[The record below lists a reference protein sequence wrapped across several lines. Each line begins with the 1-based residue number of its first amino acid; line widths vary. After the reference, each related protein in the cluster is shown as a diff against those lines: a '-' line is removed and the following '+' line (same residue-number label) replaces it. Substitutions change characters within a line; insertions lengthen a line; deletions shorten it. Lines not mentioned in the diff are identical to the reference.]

1 MQRST
6 SQRVLDR
13 FYSAMDPEMT
23 QTLTAEQK
31 ESIDQALLTTT
42 LVSRHPVDIRRSF
55 AFLHRRYFVV
65 FLLGHDH
72 RKSTRETSAF
82 GRVVSTL
89 GITLGIVFCILSV
102 LLMLYMIKSA
112 LGIDVF
118 KNFHVGIWDWFLTLN
133 SKMR

>member
-1 MQRST
+1 MQKST

-13 FYSAMDPEMT
+13 FYSSMDPKIA

-31 ESIDQALLTTT
+31 ESIEQSLLTTT

-55 AFLHRRYFVV
+55 SFLRRRYFLV

-72 RKSTRETSAF
+72 RKSARETSTV
-82 GRVVSTL
+82 GRVVSTI

-118 KNFHVGIWDWFLTLN
+118 KNFHVGIWDWFLKLN